1 MFVPLSVEAEM
12 GGAVCSVST
21 MEEWGWTA
29 MLPFAD
35 GKVAVLMNLM
45 ELDAVKPVSSL
56 SGLLVAA

>member
-1 MFVPLSVEAEM
+1 MFVRLSAEAEI
-12 GGAVCSVST
+12 GGAVRSVST
-21 MEEWGWTA
+21 MEEGGWTA

-35 GKVAVLMNLM
+35 GKVAMLMSLM